1 LHRASTPNKHVESQ
15 YAPFSAKAALAVAG
29 MIGGFEPVNA
39 GLLDMPMG
47 PQSAIQ
53 HIQFG
58 TPALPPMA
66 YTMFCLRYEN
76 ECRTKPLFRGGPVRL
91 TEERWANLKQ
101 VNQTVNRS
109 IIPESK
115 ELSLAGETWLINPDR
130 GYCRDYAVTK
140 RHELLNRGWPS
151 GALLLSEVVT
161 NWGKHHL
168 VLVVR
173 TRSGDLLLDNLTPQ
187 IKPWARAPYRWVRI
201 QMPNRPRLWTKIAG
215 RGE

>member
-1 LHRASTPNKHVESQ
+1 MR
-15 YAPFSAKAALAVAG
+15 YAPFSAKAALTAAAMMV
-29 MIGGFEPVNA
+29 GFEPVNA
-39 GLLDMPMG
+39 VPLDMPVG

-53 HIQFG
+53 HIEFE
-58 TPALPPMA
+58 TPTLPPMA
-66 YTMFCLRYEN
+66 YTVFCLRYLD
-76 ECRTKPLFRGGPVRL
+76 ECRAKPLFRAGAVRL
-91 TEERWANLKQ
+91 TEERWADIKQ

-115 ELSLAGETWLINPDR
+115 EPSLADETWLINPDR
-130 GYCRDYAVTK
+130 GDCNDYAVTK

-173 TRSGDLLLDNLTPQ
+173 TRSGDLVLDNLTPQ
-187 IKPWARAPYRWVRI
+187 IEPWTRAPYRWVRI
-201 QMPNRPRLWTKIAG
+201 QMPNRPRLWTTIAG

>member
-1 LHRASTPNKHVESQ
+1 MRGCGTCRRDRSRRSSTSSSRRRRCRRWPT
-15 YAPFSAKAALAVAG
+15 
-29 MIGGFEPVNA
+29 I
-39 GLLDMPMG
+39 
-47 PQSAIQ
+47 
-53 HIQFG
+53 
-58 TPALPPMA
+58 
-66 YTMFCLRYEN
+66 FCLRYED

-91 TEERWANLKQ
+91 TEQRWANLKR

-109 IIPESK
+109 IIPESN
-115 ELSLAGETWLINPDR
+115 ELGPAGETWSINPDR
-130 GYCRDYAVTK
+130 GYCSDYAVTK

-173 TRSGDLLLDNLTPQ
+173 TRSGDLVLDNLTPQ
-187 IKPWARAPYRWVRI
+187 IKPWARVPYRWVRI
-201 QMPNRPRLWTKIAG
+201 QMPNHARLWTTIAG